1 MPGVLRPAASGG
13 FSTVSCMTEK
23 KHTESDSTISDY
35 ASASTDAKS
44 HPKGQAPTG
53 NQQGKYVPQPGTE
66 HISI

>member
-1 MPGVLRPAASGG
+1 
-13 FSTVSCMTEK
+13 MTEK

-53 NQQGKYVPQPGTE
+53 NQQGGKYVPQPGTE